1 MEGFSKLNLA
11 GCTVF
16 TTSSVRSRY
25 TILVLIY
32 IFGAVS
38 ISSRAHANQ
47 LDSDIRL
54 FTVLAAINLAGYDSG
69 LNATADTSLRRTIR
83 ADLSNFHGSS
93 KQRLRDFY
101 DQHKLSDPSSTLAQ
115 YVSYALMSDG
125 PPSFKL
131 TASLPTELPPDV
143 RRIRGFG
150 SILAEFYN
158 QAPIE
163 HLWNK
168 YQGYFDREIARYQ
181 EPLIGSLFEA
191 AGYVRISPTSREV
204 QSFQV
209 IFDLLGGSNQLN
221 IRSYRGN
228 VYVVV
233 HPSKRLYVDE
243 IRHAFLLHLL
253 DRLAIRN
260 SNHIR
265 EKSILSRFAMFAP
278 ALHETY
284 KANFQLLVSK
294 SLVKA
299 IEVRLA
305 RLTRT
310 ERALQITQNLREGYI
325 LTPYFFDAL
334 ELYENQSA
342 DMKIYYSEL
351 IEGIDLQHE
360 ARRLQSVEFAETAAT
375 RTNPIVAQPK
385 NSEADTLLRQ
395 GELLL
400 ADRKPLQAQKKFKLA
415 LTKEGGS
422 KPDITYGLARASLAE
437 GDADSAARFFE
448 QTLNSF
454 PDPHVEAMSHIY
466 LGRIADVMGA
476 RKEAIERYKFGL
488 AVPNIPD
495 GVRELATAGLMQP
508 FGATNTSPTP
518 EPDDADTYDDEA
530 AAWGDEDD
538 WDEEEE

>member
-1 MEGFSKLNLA
+1 M
-11 GCTVF
+11 F
-16 TTSSVRSRY
+16 TTSSVLTRRTFRVLVY
-25 TILVLIY
+25 ILAAIS
-32 IFGAVS
+32 VS
-38 ISSRAHANQ
+38 NRVHANQ

-54 FTVLAAINLAGYDSG
+54 FTALAAINLVGYDNG
-69 LNATADTSLRRTIR
+69 LNTTADNSLRRAVR
-83 ADLSNFHGSS
+83 ADLRSFHGSS
-93 KQRLRDFY
+93 KQRLKDFY
-101 DQHKLSDPSSTLAQ
+101 DQHKLPDASRTLAQ
-115 YVSYALMSDG
+115 YVSYALMAEG
-125 PPSFKL
+125 PPSFNL

-150 SILAEFYN
+150 SILAEFYK

-163 HLWNK
+163 YLWNK
-168 YQGYFDREIARYQ
+168 YQDYFDREITRYQ
-181 EPLIGSLFEA
+181 EPLIESLFEA
-191 AGYVRISPTSREV
+191 TGYVRISPTSREV

-209 IFDLLGGSNQLN
+209 IFDLLGGANQLN

-233 HPSKRLYVDE
+233 HPSKRLYINE

-260 SNHIR
+260 GNHIR

-310 ERALQITQNLREGYI
+310 ERELQVTQNLREGYI

-334 ELYENQSA
+334 ELYEKQSA
-342 DMKIYYSEL
+342 DMTIYYSEM
-351 IEGIDLQHE
+351 IKGIDLQYE
-360 ARRLQSVEFAETAAT
+360 AARLQSVEFAETAAT
-375 RTNPIVAQPK
+375 RSDPIVAQPQS
-385 NSEADTLLRQ
+385 SEADTLLRQ

-437 GDADSAARFFE
+437 GDADSATRFFE
-448 QTLNSF
+448 QTLRSF
-454 PDPHVEAMSHIY
+454 PDPHIEAMSHIY

-476 RKEAIERYKFGL
+476 REKAIERYKIGL
-488 AVPNIPD
+488 AIPNVPD
-495 GVRELATAGLMQP
+495 GVRELAMTGLLQP
-508 FGATNTSPTP
+508 FGAKNTSQNSEP
-518 EPDDADTYDDEA
+518 EDDDTYDDEA

-538 WDEEEE
+538 WDEEEK